1 MKRILEVCIDSTES
15 GIIAEAAGADRVEL
29 CDNLLEGGTTPTA
42 GTIRVVRK
50 NIGIPVNIIIRPRGG
65 DFLYSD
71 YDYEIMSESIRIA
84 KDEGV
89 NGVVLGILLRD
100 GHIDIDR
107 TRKLVELA
115 RPMQVTFHR
124 AFDMTPDPLV
134 ALEEVIL
141 TGADRLL
148 TSAHDN
154 FVYNNA
160 AMIKELIGSSAGR
173 IIIMP
178 GSGIN
183 ENNIA
188 DIINKTNATEY
199 HLTGRKN
206 VDSLMEFRKNNVFMA
221 ALEGIPDYSR
231 KYADMDIISK
241 VRRILDSYN

>member
-1 MKRILEVCIDSTES
+1 
-15 GIIAEAAGADRVEL
+15 
-29 CDNLLEGGTTPTA
+29 
-42 GTIRVVRK
+42 
-50 NIGIPVNIIIRPRGG
+50 
-65 DFLYSD
+65 
-71 YDYEIMSESIRIA
+71 MSESIRIA

-154 FVYNNA
+154 YVYNNA